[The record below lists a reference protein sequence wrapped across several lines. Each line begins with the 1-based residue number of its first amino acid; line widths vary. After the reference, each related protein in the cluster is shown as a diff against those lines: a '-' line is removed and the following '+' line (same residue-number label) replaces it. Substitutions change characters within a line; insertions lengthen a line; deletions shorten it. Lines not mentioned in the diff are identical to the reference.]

1 MSVADPPRADT
12 SGRGAAFS
20 GASGGEDLKVVEPLI
35 FERSHP
41 ERRAVRFPQ
50 PSDVARDRASRQPE
64 LPASVL
70 RSTAPRLPEVSELE
84 LLRHFNRLARL
95 NQAIDLNFYPL
106 GSCTMKYNPKVNEW
120 AARRRGFAQ
129 SHPLDPEA
137 LSQGSLELMWL
148 LAELLKEISGF
159 GAVSLQPA
167 AGAHGELT
175 GMLMARA
182 FHRDRGE
189 GDQRRKV
196 LIPDSAHGTNPA
208 TATMVGYET
217 VTIRSNER
225 GGIDLDALR
234 AALGPDVAAL
244 MITNP
249 STLGIFEDQIDQVI
263 GAVKEAGAIAYMD
276 GANLNAILGR
286 FRPGQAGFDVMHFNL
301 HKTFSTPHGGGGPG
315 AGPVG
320 VSERLEPYLPAP
332 LPALLEGDPDEVR
345 RNAWAGRTTP
355 GVRFALDADRPQSIG
370 KVRSCYGN
378 FGMFVR
384 AYTYIRSNGDA
395 GLRAVSDDAVLA
407 ANYLRVALRDVYDLP
422 YDRISK
428 HEVVFSGRRQKREH
442 GVSTLDIAKAI
453 LDHGIHPPTIYFPL
467 IVEEALMV
475 EPTETES
482 LETLDHFVDVM
493 RDIAER
499 AATDPESIKRA
510 PTTTPVGRLDEAAA
524 ARRPDLRH
532 TFGEEADAPE
542 APMVPAADP
551 QAAAPAGEVG
561 SETPTA

>member
-1 MSVADPPRADT
+1 MSVAEAPDRRDA
-12 SGRGAAFS
+12 SGRGSAFS
-20 GASGGEDLKVVEPLI
+20 GAAGGEGLTIVEPLI
-35 FERSHP
+35 FDASRP
-41 ERRAVRFPQ
+41 GRRAVRFPA
-50 PSDVARDRASRQPE
+50 PSETALAAASAQPE
-64 LPASVL
+64 LPEGL
-70 RSTAPRLPEVSELE
+70 RRSTPARLPEVSELE
-84 LLRHFNRLARL
+84 MLRHFNRLAHL
-95 NQAIDLNFYPL
+95 NHAIDLGFYPL

-120 AARRRGFAQ
+120 AARLPGLAE
-129 SHPLDPEA
+129 SHPLDPDA

-148 LAELLKEISGF
+148 LAELLRDISGF
-159 GAVSLQPA
+159 AALSLQPA

-175 GMLMARA
+175 GMLMTRA
-182 FHRDRGE
+182 YHRDRGE
-189 GDQRRKV
+189 GEQRTRV
-196 LIPDSAHGTNPA
+196 LVPDSAHGTNPA

-225 GGIDLDALR
+225 GGIDLEALR
-234 AALGPDVAAL
+234 AALGPEVAAL

-286 FRPGQAGFDVMHFNL
+286 FRPGEAGFDVMHFNL

-332 LPALLEGDPDEVR
+332 IPTLVEGDAAEVLA
-345 RNAWAGRTTP
+345 NAWAGRTTP
-355 GVRFALDADRPQSIG
+355 GVRFELDDDRPRSIG
-370 KVRSCYGN
+370 KVRSCHGN

-384 AYTYIRSNGDA
+384 AYTYIRSNGSD
-395 GLRAVSDDAVLA
+395 GLRMISEDAVLA
-407 ANYLRVALRDVYDLP
+407 ANYLRVMLNDAYDLP
-422 YDRISK
+422 FDRLSK

-442 GVSTLDIAKAI
+442 GVTTLDIAKAI

-482 LETLDHFVDVM
+482 LETLDRFVEIM
-493 RDIAER
+493 RGIADQ
-499 AATDPESIKRA
+499 AATDPDSLKRA
-510 PTTTPVGRLDEAAA
+510 PTTTPVGRLDEAGA

-532 TFGEEADAPE
+532 AFDGPSSPDAP
-542 APMVPAADP
+542 PG
-551 QAAAPAGEVG
+551 APAVQA
-561 SETPTA
+561 PTT

>member
-1 MSVADPPRADT
+1 MSVADPPLTDA

-20 GASGGEDLKVVEPLI
+20 GATAGEELTVVEPLI
-35 FERSHP
+35 FERSRP
-41 ERRAVRFPQ
+41 ERRAVRFPK
-50 PSDVARDRASRQPE
+50 PSDAARERASRQPP
-64 LPASVL
+64 LSPSAL
-70 RSTAPRLPEVSELE
+70 RRAAPRLPEVSELE
-84 LLRHFNRLARL
+84 LLRHYNRLAHL

-120 AARRRGFAQ
+120 AARLPGLAE

-175 GMLMARA
+175 GMLMTRA
-182 FHRDRGE
+182 YHRDHGE
-189 GDQRRKV
+189 GERRTKV
-196 LIPDSAHGTNPA
+196 LVPDSAHGTNPA
-208 TATMVGYET
+208 TATMVGYQT

-225 GGIDLDALR
+225 GGIDLGALR
-234 AALGPDVAAL
+234 EALGPDVAAL

-249 STLGIFEDQIDQVI
+249 STLGIFEDQIDQVLTS
-263 GAVKEAGAIAYMD
+263 VHEAGAIAYMD

-286 FRPGQAGFDVMHFNL
+286 FRPGEAGFDVMHFNL

-315 AGPVG
+315 SGPVG
-320 VSERLEPYLPAP
+320 VGERLEPYLPSPIPVLAT
-332 LPALLEGDPDEVR
+332 GDPADVLA
-345 RNAWAGRTTP
+345 NARAGRSTDGT
-355 GVRFALDADRPQSIG
+355 RFALDWERPKSIG

-384 AYTYIRSNGDA
+384 AYTYIRSNGDT
-395 GLRAVSDDAVLA
+395 GLRTISEDAVLA
-407 ANYLRVALRDVYDLP
+407 ANYLRVKLHDVYDLP
-422 YDRISK
+422 YDRLSK

-442 GVSTLDIAKAI
+442 GVTTLDIAKAI
-453 LDHGIHPPTIYFPL
+453 LDHGVHPPTVYFPL

-475 EPTETES
+475 EPTETET
-482 LETLDHFVDVM
+482 LETLDHFVGVM
-493 RDIAER
+493 REIAET
-499 AATDPESIKRA
+499 AATDPDAIRRA
-510 PTTTPVGRLDEAAA
+510 PVTTPVGRLDEAAA

-532 TFGEEADAPE
+532 RFGDEAEASGASGSPPTPE
-542 APMVPAADP
+542 AP
-551 QAAAPAGEVG
+551 
-561 SETPTA
+561 TA

>member
-1 MSVADPPRADT
+1 MSLAEAARSNG
-12 SGRGAAFS
+12 SGRGSAFS
-20 GASGGEDLKVVEPLI
+20 GATGGEELSVVEPLI
-35 FERSHP
+35 FERSRA
-41 ERRAVRFPQ
+41 ERRAVRFPNA
-50 PSDVARDRASRQPE
+50 SAAAREAGAGQPE
-64 LPASVL
+64 LPASVQ
-70 RSTAPRLPEVSELE
+70 RRRAPRLPEVSELE
-84 LLRHFNRLARL
+84 MLRHFNRLAHL

-120 AARRRGFAQ
+120 AARLPGLAE
-129 SHPLDPEA
+129 SHPLDPGV

-175 GMLMARA
+175 GMLMTRA
-182 FHRDRGE
+182 YHRANGE
-189 GDQRRKV
+189 GAQRTKV
-196 LIPDSAHGTNPA
+196 LVPDSAHGTNPA
-208 TATMVGYET
+208 TASMVGYQT

-225 GGIDLDALR
+225 GGIDLEALR

-249 STLGIFEDQIDQVI
+249 STLGIFEDQIDQVVA
-263 GAVKEAGAIAYMD
+263 AVREAGAISYMD

-286 FRPGQAGFDVMHFNL
+286 FRPGEAGFDVMHFNL

-320 VSERLEPYLPAP
+320 VSERLEPFLPSPMPVLA
-332 LPALLEGDPDEVR
+332 EGDPAEVLA
-345 RNAWAGRTTP
+345 NAWAGRSTE
-355 GVRFALDADRPQSIG
+355 GVRFALDDDHPRSIG
-370 KVRSCYGN
+370 KVRSLYGN

-395 GLRAVSDDAVLA
+395 GLRTISEDAVLA
-407 ANYLRVALRDVYDLP
+407 ANYLRVKLHDVYDLP
-422 YDRISK
+422 YDRLSK

-442 GVSTLDIAKAI
+442 GVTTLDIAKAI

-482 LETLDHFVDVM
+482 LETLDHFVGVM
-493 RDIAER
+493 REVAEL
-499 AATDPESIKRA
+499 AASDPDAVRRA

-532 TFGEEADAPE
+532 VFADDAVADAPGAE
-542 APMVPAADP
+542 PVTDA
-551 QAAAPAGEVG
+551 
-561 SETPTA
+561 PTA

>member
-1 MSVADPPRADT
+1 MSVADPPRTDA

-20 GASGGEDLKVVEPLI
+20 GAAGGGELTIVEPLI
-35 FERSHP
+35 FDRSRE
-41 ERRAVRFPQ
+41 ERRAVRFP
-50 PSDVARDRASRQPE
+50 PVSDAAREAGSGQPE
-64 LPASVL
+64 LPGPAL
-70 RSTAPRLPEVSELE
+70 RTRAPRLPEVSELE
-84 LLRHFNRLARL
+84 LLRHYNRLAHL
-95 NQAIDLNFYPL
+95 NHAIDLGFYPL

-120 AARRRGFAQ
+120 AARLPGLAD
-129 SHPLDPEA
+129 SHPLDPAELA
-137 LSQGSLELMWL
+137 QGSLELMWL

-159 GAVSLQPA
+159 PALSLQPA

-175 GMLMARA
+175 GMLMTRA
-182 FHRDRGE
+182 FHRANGE
-189 GDQRRKV
+189 GEQRTKV
-196 LIPDSAHGTNPA
+196 LVPDSAHGTNPA

-286 FRPGQAGFDVMHFNL
+286 FRPGEAGFDVMHFNL

-320 VSERLEPYLPAP
+320 VSERLEPFLPAP
-332 LPALLEGDPDEVR
+332 IPVLTEGDPDAVR
-345 RNAWAGRTTP
+345 ANAWAGRSTP
-355 GVRFALDADRPQSIG
+355 GARFALDDDRPQSIG

-395 GLRAVSDDAVLA
+395 GLRTISEDAVLA
-407 ANYLRVALRDVYDLP
+407 ANYLRVQLHDVYDLP
-422 YDRISK
+422 YDRLSK

-442 GVSTLDIAKAI
+442 GVTTLDIAKAI

-482 LETLDHFVDVM
+482 LETLDHFVGVM
-493 RDIAER
+493 REIAEL
-499 AATDPESIKRA
+499 AASDPEAVKRA

-532 TFGEEADAPE
+532 RFGDDDEDGDAEAS
-542 APMVPAADP
+542 PA
-551 QAAAPAGEVG
+551 
-561 SETPTA
+561 